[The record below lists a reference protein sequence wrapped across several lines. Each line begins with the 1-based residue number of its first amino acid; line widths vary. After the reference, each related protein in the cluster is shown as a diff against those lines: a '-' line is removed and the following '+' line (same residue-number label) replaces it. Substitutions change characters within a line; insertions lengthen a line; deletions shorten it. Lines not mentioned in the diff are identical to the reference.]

1 MENDNIQTQNQP
13 VQPEVRP
20 SVGFPETPRK
30 KSGGFPKWIIAVVGV
45 LLILAVGGFFISR
58 SLGSSE
64 ETEPT
69 TTPAGLSS
77 LPTPNVTSTPTPE
90 AVEEV
95 DKSEVSIEVLNGT
108 GTAGEATFLQGELED
123 LGYEE
128 IEVGNATSQ
137 NETETTVTISNDMP
151 DEIVDEL
158 TEALEDI
165 YDEVTVSRGTV
176 SGGFDIRILTGPRAG
191 ASPRASATASPR
203 ASATASPTPT
213 ASPSN

>member
-1 MENDNIQTQNQP
+1 MESDNIQTQNQP

-45 LLILAVGGFFISR
+45 ILILAVGGFFISR
-58 SLGSSE
+58 SLGSTE
-64 ETEPT
+64 EIEPT
-69 TTPAGLSS
+69 PTSAGLSS
-77 LPTPNVTSTPTPE
+77 LPTPNVTTTPTPE
-90 AVEEV
+90 PVEV
-95 DKSEVSIEVLNGT
+95 DKSEIKVEVLNGT

-128 IEVGNATSQ
+128 IEVGNASSQ

-191 ASPRASATASPR
+191 ASPKASATASPR